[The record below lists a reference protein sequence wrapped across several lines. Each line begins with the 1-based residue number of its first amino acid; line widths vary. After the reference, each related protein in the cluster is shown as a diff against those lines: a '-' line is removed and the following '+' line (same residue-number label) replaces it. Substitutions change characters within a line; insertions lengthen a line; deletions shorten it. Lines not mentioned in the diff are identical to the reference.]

1 MIFHELFSQGRKNLL
16 QLNLESIY
24 HLNLVSPT
32 SVRNCYIGICN
43 KFFDRLS
50 SWIGRVGEIFPNF
63 HLPIHN
69 LGEIQPFH
77 HKEDAFTVSDQE
89 SLGLAASSS
98 Q

>member
-1 MIFHELFSQGRKNLL
+1 M
-16 QLNLESIY
+16 
-24 HLNLVSPT
+24 
-32 SVRNCYIGICN
+32 
-43 KFFDRLS
+43 FFDRLS